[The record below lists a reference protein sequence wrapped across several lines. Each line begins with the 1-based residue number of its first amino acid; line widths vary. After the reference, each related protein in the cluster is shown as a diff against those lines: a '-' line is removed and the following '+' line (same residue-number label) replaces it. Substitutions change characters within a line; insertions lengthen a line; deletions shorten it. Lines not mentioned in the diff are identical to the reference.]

1 MNDKVQLLL
10 SILQQEFKIY
20 NDLFFLMD
28 EEYTFLVD
36 GNVLELQKATQAKE
50 AYLRAIVVLEEN
62 REQVCGELAKA
73 HNLTERP
80 VRLMQLAEKLDEAS
94 AKTLKTWKHT
104 FDDLL
109 KRLQDKNE
117 VNQLMANNALVTVEN
132 TIGAVKESLQT
143 TNMYQKKG
151 QVKKGEQVEHLFS
164 KKA

>member
-1 MNDKVQLLL
+1 MSEKTQLLL
-10 SILQQEFKIY
+10 SILQQEFKVY

-28 EEYTFLVD
+28 EEYTYLVD
-36 GNVLELQKATQAKE
+36 GNVEDLQKTTQAKE

-62 REQVCGELAKA
+62 REQVCMDLAKVY
-73 HNLTERP
+73 NLTETP
-80 VRLMQLAEKLDEAS
+80 VRLMQLAEKLDASS
-94 AKTLKTWKHT
+94 AKTLQTWKHT

-109 KRLQDKNE
+109 KRLQEKNE
-117 VNQLMANNALVTVEN
+117 INQMMANNALETVEN

-151 QVKKGEQVEHLFS
+151 QVKKGDQVEHLFS

>member
-1 MNDKVQLLL
+1 MIEKVQLLL

-28 EEYTFLVD
+28 EEYSYLVA
-36 GNVLELQKATQAKE
+36 GNVTELQKVTHSKE
-50 AYLRAIVVLEEN
+50 AYLRAIVILESN
-62 REQVCGELAKA
+62 REQVCNELAIA
-73 HNLTERP
+73 YNISERP
-80 VRLMQLAEKLDEAS
+80 LRLMQLAEKLDEAT

-109 KRLQDKNE
+109 SRLQEKND
-117 VNQLMANNALVTVEN
+117 VNQMMANNALETVEN
-132 TIGAVKESLQT
+132 TIGAVKDSLQT
-143 TNMYQKKG
+143 SNVYQKKG

>member
-1 MNDKVQLLL
+1 MTEKIQLLL

-28 EEYTFLVD
+28 EEYSHLVNSD
-36 GNVLELQKATQAKE
+36 AAELQKITHSKE
-50 AYLRAIVVLEEN
+50 AYLRAIVVLESN
-62 REQVCGELAKA
+62 REQVCEELAK
-73 HNLTERP
+73 HYKIEERP
-80 VRLMQLAEKLDEAS
+80 VRLMQLADKVDVVN

-109 KRLQDKNE
+109 TRLQEKNE
-117 VNQLMANNALVTVEN
+117 VNQMMAQNALSTVEN

-143 TNMYQKKG
+143 TNMYHKKG
-151 QVKKGEQVEHLFS
+151 QVKKGDQVEHLFS

>member
-1 MNDKVQLLL
+1 MTEKIQLLL

-28 EEYTFLVD
+28 EEYSYLVD
-36 GNVLELQKATQAKE
+36 GNVTELKKVTHAKE
-50 AYLRAIVVLEEN
+50 AYLRAVIVLESN
-62 REQVCGELAKA
+62 REQVCIELATA
-73 HNLTERP
+73 YNISELP
-80 VRLMQLAEKLDEAS
+80 LRLMQLAEKLDES
-94 AKTLKTWKHT
+94 TAKTLKTWKHT

-109 KRLQDKNE
+109 GRLQEKNE
-117 VNQLMANNALVTVEN
+117 VNQMMANNALETVEN

-143 TNMYQKKG
+143 TNVYQKKG